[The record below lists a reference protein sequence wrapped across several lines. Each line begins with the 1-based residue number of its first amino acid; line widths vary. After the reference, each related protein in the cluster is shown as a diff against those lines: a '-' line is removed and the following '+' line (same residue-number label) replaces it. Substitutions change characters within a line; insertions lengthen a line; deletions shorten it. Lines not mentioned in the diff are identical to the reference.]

1 MNTRGTFGR
10 PGEVKKWRKIPEFRQ
25 KPKWKLT
32 RNGSR
37 KTNMKFTD
45 FEEKTKK
52 QKRFS
57 LIKEIIRNK
66 KLPHF

>member
-45 FEEKTKK
+45 FEEPRKK
-52 QKRFS
+52 QKQKNRKDFP
-57 LIKEIIRNK
+57 LLRI
-66 KLPHF
+66 L